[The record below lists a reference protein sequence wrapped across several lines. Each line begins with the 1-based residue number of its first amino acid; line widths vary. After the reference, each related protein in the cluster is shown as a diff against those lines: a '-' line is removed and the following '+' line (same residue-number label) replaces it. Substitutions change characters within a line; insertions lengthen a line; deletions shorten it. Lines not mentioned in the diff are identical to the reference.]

1 MRTIVVTGSASGI
14 GAAIRA
20 RLEAQGARVVGVD
33 VKDAEVRGDLAT
45 PAGRAA
51 AIAAVRAAVGGRL
64 DGVVACAG
72 LGPQVDAWDAIV
84 SLNYFG
90 AEATLAGLRD
100 LLAAG
105 DAPAAVA
112 ISSNSSSL
120 PGADGPIC
128 AACLAGDEAEARR
141 LAMAEGGHSAY
152 AGSKRALALWVRR
165 HAPGPD
171 WAGTGIRLN
180 AVAPGAVMTPLLR
193 EGLAHPL
200 YGDAIRGFPIP
211 TGGFGTAD
219 DIAAAVTFL
228 LGPDARFFC
237 GSVVFCDGGS
247 DAMLRADAY

>member
-1 MRTIVVTGSASGI
+1 M
-14 GAAIRA
+14 
-20 RLEAQGARVVGVD
+20 
-33 VKDAEVRGDLAT
+33 
-45 PAGRAA
+45 
-51 AIAAVRAAVGGRL
+51 RAAVGDRL

-72 LGPQVDAWDAIV
+72 LGPQVDAWDTIV
-84 SLNYFG
+84 SLDYFG
-90 AEATLAGLRD
+90 ARATLAGLRD

-128 AACLAGDEAEARR
+128 VACLADDETEARR
-141 LAMAEGGHSAY
+141 LALAESGQAAY
-152 AGSKRALALWVRR
+152 ASSKRALALWVRR
-165 HAPGPD
+165 HAHTPD

-193 EGLAHPL
+193 AGLAHPI

-211 TGGFGTAD
+211 TGGFGTAED
-219 DIAAAVTFL
+219 VAATVGFL

-247 DAMLRADAY
+247 DAMLRPDAY